1 MSPGGQNQP
10 WSSTRK
16 SCSDCVIAWFSSEVL
31 GRGEGHAA
39 PDDVSQWDGQGG
51 LGQGEGH
58 TAPDDVS
65 GGWAGGSGG
74 RRRHSLSLVLLES
87 LSLMKP
93 QVALLGSCPWPPD
106 PASSTEGHSSCQ
118 APPSAAA
125 AVTPLK
131 TAPSSQGGSG
141 FQLLLAQG
149 SFTVPLMLLTPLY
162 KVPSLN
168 SLQSDLLSMPSVS
181 CWEAD

>member
-16 SCSDCVIAWFSSEVL
+16 SCSDCVIAWCSSEVL

-39 PDDVSQWDGQGG
+39 PDDVSQWDGQGALDREKG
-51 LGQGEGH
+51 TLPLMMSVGDGR
-58 TAPDDVS
+58 
-65 GGWAGGSGG
+65 GGSGG

-131 TAPSSQGGSG
+131 TAPSGQGGSG

-168 SLQSDLLSMPSVS
+168 PLQWDLLSMPSVS